1 MREPITW
8 HRLTSCNHVDYRSPL
23 LEQRSS
29 HQSIFLFY
37 HCHYYINIIRKCSVQ
52 IHIYIYI
59 YLYFFFFVFLCSIT
73 PFSSKCIVSAA
84 IKYVCFQSSRVD
96 DWDKRA
102 FFWAGGGD
110 ISIKQNKK
118 SFCTFMSSFYES
130 SQHSVHFLQ
139 YWPTGRG
146 VYASLFTADCW
157 ESLMQ
162 GHGFNQRSLVWL
174 AKIGMKKA
182 NPRLMDFPPPDEI
195 STRR

>member
-73 PFSSKCIVSAA
+73 PFSSKCTVSAA
-84 IKYVCFQSSRVD
+84 IKHVCFQSSRVD

-102 FFWAGGGD
+102 FFGRGGGRKQKNKIKNRFALLWAAFMNRASIRC
-110 ISIKQNKK
+110 ISFNIDQQDEA
-118 SFCTFMSSFYES
+118 FMRHYS
-130 SQHSVHFLQ
+130 
-139 YWPTGRG
+139 
-146 VYASLFTADCW
+146 
-157 ESLMQ
+157 
-162 GHGFNQRSLVWL
+162 
-174 AKIGMKKA
+174 
-182 NPRLMDFPPPDEI
+182 RLIAENH
-195 STRR
+195 